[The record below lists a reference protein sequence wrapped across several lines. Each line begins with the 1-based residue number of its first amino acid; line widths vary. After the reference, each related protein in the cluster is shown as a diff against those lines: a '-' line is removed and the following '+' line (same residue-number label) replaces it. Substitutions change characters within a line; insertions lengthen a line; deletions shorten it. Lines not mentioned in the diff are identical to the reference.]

1 MSDKIKLELTPGQLR
16 DLSRGHLAAKVERLA
31 EATLAAHE
39 REEKREALCAPWEA
53 MPNHSEVGGRMFSVM
68 CWETRANGKVQE
80 ALASELTESQA
91 RLMAAAPELAEDAAT
106 SRELLK
112 EWLKLMFS
120 SNMSAISGKTCTH
133 IERITARLKKAGWD
147 E

>member
-1 MSDKIKLELTPGQLR
+1 MSDDKITLELTPDQLR

-31 EATLAAHE
+31 EATLATHE
-39 REEKREALCAPWEA
+39 REEKRKALGLPWKIRRHGID
-53 MPNHSEVGGRMFSVM
+53 NLFEVAGECG
-68 CWETRANGKVQE
+68 N
-80 ALASELTESQA
+80 ALTYPITEPQA
-91 RLMAAAPELAEDAAT
+91 RLMAASPSLAEDAVT

-112 EWLKLMFS
+112 EWLKLTYS